1 MNWLTLSLFA
11 APLALTAAAILGLR
25 EPGLRPRRVLWA
37 SGAATVFSLGLACAA
52 AVFLALNG
60 PATSPVIGLHGVG
73 FAIRIDALSA
83 VLFALVSFVGVV
95 VVRFSRNYM
104 DGDARQGAFAG
115 GLCLTLA
122 SVMTASVRSGTIS
135 DTVPTS
141 VVLPAPKPPATTIFT
156 VSADGDGSGVSGVML
171 PSGVT
176 GPPFSEPA

>member
-1 MNWLTLSLFA
+1 MPRKSVSGDKTLNWLTFSLFA

-95 VVRFSRNYM
+95 VVRFSRN
-104 DGDARQGAFAG
+104 
-115 GLCLTLA
+115 
-122 SVMTASVRSGTIS
+122 
-135 DTVPTS
+135 
-141 VVLPAPKPPATTIFT
+141 
-156 VSADGDGSGVSGVML
+156 GVSWTYCDLNGAGSHPDLTFEINNL
-171 PSGVT
+171 PVLDVS
-176 GPPFSEPA
+176 P